1 MIGFWIKIE
10 CISLGKNVV
19 AWRLADLIKMTLAG
33 NWGRGCKTCPYQ
45 TPDTTDNSSHV
56 SDRIIVR
63 ETLSDLQEKMTGK
76 EIGNGASSLNCQ
88 YASVKSESRKKKQIG
103 IFNKKKLKIKNIIK
117 T

>member
-1 MIGFWIKIE
+1 M
-10 CISLGKNVV
+10 V

-33 NWGRGCKTCPYQ
+33 NWERGCKTCPYQ

-56 SDRIIVR
+56 SDRRIIVR

-76 EIGNGASSLNCQ
+76 EIGNGASSFNCQ
-88 YASVKSESRKKKQIG
+88 YDSVKSESRKKKQIG
-103 IFNKKKLKIKNIIK
+103 IFNKKKLKIKNIMK

>member
-1 MIGFWIKIE
+1 M
-10 CISLGKNVV
+10 V

-76 EIGNGASSLNCQ
+76 EIGNGASSPNCQ

>member
-1 MIGFWIKIE
+1 MIGFWLRIE

-19 AWRLADLIKMTLAG
+19 AWRLADLIKMTSWKLG
-33 NWGRGCKTCPYQ
+33 EGCKTCPYQ

-76 EIGNGASSLNCQ
+76 EIGTGASSLNCQ
-88 YASVKSESRKKKQIG
+88 YASVKTESRKKKS
-103 IFNKKKLKIKNIIK
+103 KLGFLTKRS
-117 T
+117 